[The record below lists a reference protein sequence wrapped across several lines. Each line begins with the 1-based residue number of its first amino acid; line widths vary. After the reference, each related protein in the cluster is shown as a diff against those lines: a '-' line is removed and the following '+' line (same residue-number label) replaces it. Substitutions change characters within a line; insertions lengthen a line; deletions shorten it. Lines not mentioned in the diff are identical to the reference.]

1 MQLQIFGKD
10 SHGSIPG
17 YGDSTRAGPERWEDL
32 VIKLTLRIRPVEKDA
47 ASEVAN
53 NLTEGFA
60 LKGRNGRLGFE
71 SAAKFCKGAASG
83 RAVTAD
89 KSSALAGRRFPRN
102 WTFLPQP
109 NPLIP

>member
-32 VIKLTLRIRPVEKDA
+32 VINRTLQLRPVEKDA
-47 ASEVAN
+47 ASELAN

-60 LKGRNGRLGFE
+60 LKGRNGRLGLE
-71 SAAKFCKGAASG
+71 SAAKRCQGAVFG
-83 RAVTAD
+83 CGVTAD
-89 KSSALAGRRFPRN
+89 KPIPLETGRFYHSLTP
-102 WTFLPQP
+102 
-109 NPLIP
+109 